1 MDLEKI
7 ATASVT
13 ESISVTDILSSF
25 INEGDKEPS
34 WDGNIYIHVNES
46 KRKEGIKKVPVQ
58 VKGRQSDVF
67 SKEIIKYPVAVTD
80 LENYLNDGGV
90 VFFVVYISSDGRKK
104 KIYYSSLLPVKI
116 RNILRNNTKKNK
128 KLSLEFNSFPE
139 DNAEKVSLFL
149 NFYDHMKKQ
158 TSFAKTTLHS
168 LDELEKQG
176 VLEGVTFY
184 ANNYGKSNI
193 NNYNLL
199 FEDEIYMYAH
209 IKGSAIPQPLLD
221 MPLDLHIAENVETE
235 ISVNGIVYYTG
246 FQRIR
251 SKDKAVLTIG
261 KSVTISM
268 VEKKQSLTIKF
279 TPTSNLKYSVIDF
292 EFILAL
298 YKYNQFEMMGHTLP
312 LDPNRLFDEYKAQ
325 KLQENLEFRKNL
337 IKVLNIFQLD
347 TDVDIDSF
355 SEDDS
360 RHSNLFIKGLVNNEP
375 VDGLK
380 EGLPFALRLNY
391 LESKVIIGLEKE
403 EQPGTYRIYDYLGK
417 PVKLW
422 YRDDTGEGR
431 TSKYDFLEVDDFL
444 KIPNIDYR
452 DVLQSY
458 KDILDENIYV
468 RANWVLLKLLL
479 AYDKSE
485 DKRKDILDAAY
496 GFAEW
501 LYNINICEETLE
513 LSSRKLNFYQ
523 VLKRQGSLA
532 KEQKEELFNIADN
545 QQQNKMIR
553 VGAYLLLDNQ
563 LAAERLFDELDTDVK
578 QEFQM
583 FPIFRFW
590 VEDKQ

>member
-7 ATASVT
+7 ATASVKT
-13 ESISVTDILSSF
+13 SISITDELSSF
-25 INEGDKEPS
+25 INDGDKEPS
-34 WDGNIYIHVNES
+34 WDGNIYIYANKD
-46 KRKEGIKKVPVQ
+46 KRKESIKKVPVQ
-58 VKGRQSDVF
+58 VKGKQSDDF
-67 SKEIIKYPVAVTD
+67 SLDTIKYPVTVVD

-90 VFFVVYISSDGRKK
+90 VFFVVYISKDGRDT
-104 KIYYSSLLPVKI
+104 KIYYSCLLPVKI
-116 RNILRNNTKKNK
+116 RNILDRNIKKNK
-128 KLSLEFNSFPE
+128 KLIIEFNSFPE

-261 KSVTISM
+261 KSVTISI
-268 VEKKQSLTIKF
+268 EKKKQSLTIKF
-279 TPTSNLKYSVIDF
+279 APTSNLKYSVIDF

-312 LDPNRLFDEYKAQ
+312 LDPNRLFDGDKAR

-347 TDVDIDSF
+347 TDVDINSF
-355 SEDDS
+355 SKDDS
-360 RHSNLFIKGLVNNEP
+360 RHSNLFIKGLVKNEP

-391 LESKVIIGLEKE
+391 LGSKVIIGLEKE

-431 TSKYDFLEVDDFL
+431 TSRYDFLDVDDFL

-496 GFAEW
+496 SFAEW
-501 LYNINICEETLE
+501 LCNTNICEETLE
-513 LSSRKLNFYQ
+513 LISRKLNFYQ

-532 KEQKEELFNIADN
+532 KEQKEDLFNIADN

>member
-7 ATASVT
+7 ATASVKT
-13 ESISVTDILSSF
+13 SISITDELSSF
-25 INEGDKEPS
+25 INDGDKEPS
-34 WDGNIYIHVNES
+34 WDGNIYIYANKD
-46 KRKEGIKKVPVQ
+46 KRKESIKKVPVQ
-58 VKGRQSDVF
+58 VKGKQSDDF
-67 SKEIIKYPVAVTD
+67 SLDTIKYPVTVVD

-90 VFFVVYISSDGRKK
+90 VFFVVYISKDGRDT
-104 KIYYSSLLPVKI
+104 KIYYSCLLPVKI
-116 RNILRNNTKKNK
+116 RNILDRNIKKNK
-128 KLSLEFNSFPE
+128 KLIIEFNSFPE

-209 IKGSAIPQPLLD
+209 IKGSAVPQPLLD

-235 ISVNGIVYYTG
+235 IGVNGKVYYTG

-261 KSVTISM
+261 KSVTISI
-268 VEKKQSLTIKF
+268 EKKKQSLTIKF
-279 TPTSNLKYSVIDF
+279 APTSNLKYSVIDF

-312 LDPNRLFDEYKAQ
+312 LDPNRLFDGDKAR

-347 TDVDIDSF
+347 TDVDINSF
-355 SEDDS
+355 SKDDS
-360 RHSNLFIKGLVNNEP
+360 RHSNLFIKGLVKNEP

-391 LESKVIIGLEKE
+391 LGSKVIIGLEKE
-403 EQPGTYRIYDYLGK
+403 L
-417 PVKLW
+417 PV
-422 YRDDTGEGR
+422 
-431 TSKYDFLEVDDFL
+431 
-444 KIPNIDYR
+444 
-452 DVLQSY
+452 
-458 KDILDENIYV
+458 
-468 RANWVLLKLLL
+468 
-479 AYDKSE
+479 
-485 DKRKDILDAAY
+485 
-496 GFAEW
+496 
-501 LYNINICEETLE
+501 
-513 LSSRKLNFYQ
+513 
-523 VLKRQGSLA
+523 
-532 KEQKEELFNIADN
+532 
-545 QQQNKMIR
+545 
-553 VGAYLLLDNQ
+553 
-563 LAAERLFDELDTDVK
+563 
-578 QEFQM
+578 
-583 FPIFRFW
+583 
-590 VEDKQ
+590 

>member
-7 ATASVT
+7 ATASVKT
-13 ESISVTDILSSF
+13 SISITDELSSF
-25 INEGDKEPS
+25 INDGDKEPS
-34 WDGNIYIHVNES
+34 WDGNIYIYANKD
-46 KRKEGIKKVPVQ
+46 KRKESIKKVPVQ
-58 VKGRQSDVF
+58 VKGKQSDDF
-67 SKEIIKYPVAVTD
+67 SLDTIKYPVTVVD
-80 LENYLNDGGV
+80 LENYLNDGGG
-90 VFFVVYISSDGRKK
+90 VFFVVYISKDGRDT
-104 KIYYSSLLPVKI
+104 KIYYSCLLPVKI
-116 RNILRNNTKKNK
+116 RNILDRNIKKNK
-128 KLSLEFNSFPE
+128 KLIIEFNSFPE

-209 IKGSAIPQPLLD
+209 IKGSAVPQPLLD

-235 ISVNGIVYYTG
+235 IGVNGKVYYTG

-261 KSVTISM
+261 KSVTISI
-268 VEKKQSLTIKF
+268 EKKKQSLTIKF
-279 TPTSNLKYSVIDF
+279 APTSNLKYSVIDF

-312 LDPNRLFDEYKAQ
+312 LDPNRLFDGDKAR

-347 TDVDIDSF
+347 TDVDINSF
-355 SEDDS
+355 SKDDS
-360 RHSNLFIKGLVNNEP
+360 RHSNLFIKGLVKNEP

-391 LESKVIIGLEKE
+391 LGSKVIIGLEKE

-431 TSKYDFLEVDDFL
+431 TSRYDFLDVDDFL

-496 GFAEW
+496 SFAEW
-501 LYNINICEETLE
+501 LCNTNICEETLE
-513 LSSRKLNFYQ
+513 LISRKLNFYQ

-532 KEQKEELFNIADN
+532 KEQKEDLFNIADN

>member
-312 LDPNRLFDEYKAQ
+312 LDPNRLFDEDKAQ

-431 TSKYDFLEVDDFL
+431 TSRYDFLDVDDFL

-496 GFAEW
+496 SFAEW
-501 LYNINICEETLE
+501 LCNTNICEETLE
-513 LSSRKLNFYQ
+513 LISRKLNFYQ

-532 KEQKEELFNIADN
+532 KEQKEDLFNIADN

>member
-7 ATASVT
+7 ATASVKT
-13 ESISVTDILSSF
+13 SISITDELSSF
-25 INEGDKEPS
+25 INDGDKEPS
-34 WDGNIYIHVNES
+34 WDGNIYIYANKD
-46 KRKEGIKKVPVQ
+46 KRKESIKKVPVQ
-58 VKGRQSDVF
+58 VKGKQSDDF
-67 SKEIIKYPVAVTD
+67 SLDTIKYPVTVVD

-90 VFFVVYISSDGRKK
+90 VFFVVYISKDGRDT
-104 KIYYSSLLPVKI
+104 KIYYSCLLPVKI
-116 RNILRNNTKKNK
+116 RNILDRNIKKNK
-128 KLSLEFNSFPE
+128 KLIIEFNSFPE

-209 IKGSAIPQPLLD
+209 IKGSAVPQPLLD

-235 ISVNGIVYYTG
+235 IGVNGKVYYTG

-261 KSVTISM
+261 KSVTISI
-268 VEKKQSLTIKF
+268 EKKKQSLTIKF
-279 TPTSNLKYSVIDF
+279 APTSNLKYSVIDF

-312 LDPNRLFDEYKAQ
+312 LDPNRLFDEDKAQ

>member
-312 LDPNRLFDEYKAQ
+312 LDPNRLFDEDKAQ